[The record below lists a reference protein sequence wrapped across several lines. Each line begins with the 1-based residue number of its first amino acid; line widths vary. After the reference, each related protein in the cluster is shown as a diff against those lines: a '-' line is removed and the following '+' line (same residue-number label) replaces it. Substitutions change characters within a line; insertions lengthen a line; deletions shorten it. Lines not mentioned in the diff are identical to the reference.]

1 MNIDQE
7 NPTLGLADWWPRIWR
22 HRLLFLVCAFLGWAA
37 GTTIGAL
44 LPARYRSETVILI
57 EQQRVPE
64 HYVEPNI
71 AIDLQVRLQT
81 MSEQILSRTRLM
93 GIIEKFGLYPKAKGK
108 IDSDAIV
115 EAMRKDIGINL
126 VRNDGRGVSAFK
138 VSYSANSPFIAQQ
151 VTAELTSLFI
161 GEDLR
166 NRTLMSENTTAF
178 LEMQLDAARKNLEEQ
193 EQRLREFKTKYLG
206 QLPEQTAS
214 NVQIL
219 AGLQARLQA
228 ATDALNQ
235 AQQQRLYLQSLMAEY
250 RSIHPAGAQDNG
262 STSALPPSYELD
274 QRLEKLRSQLAD
286 LRAKYTE
293 LHPDI
298 VRVKQEI
305 AATTQLRDEAEKQRK
320 AADPETTQV
329 AQSSGNVAERGN
341 TPFLQVASQLKAN
354 QLDIDNRQREIK
366 RIEAEVESYQ
376 QRLNLAP
383 AREQEMAALTR
394 DHEQSRAYYDSLLA
408 KRNQSG
414 MATDLE
420 RQQQGEQ
427 FRMID
432 PPSLPQK
439 PYSPNR
445 LMFCFAG
452 LGGGFALAVVM
463 LAVLEFASPRLYREE
478 EVRNLIE
485 SPMVI
490 SIPPVI
496 TEAEKRRTRAYQIAE
511 AACAFVFALVMPV
524 VTFLVYRKS

>member
-1 MNIDQE
+1 MNVDQE
-7 NPTLGLADWWPRIWR
+7 SPSLGFADWWLRIWR
-22 HRLLFLVCAFLGWAA
+22 HRLLFLICAFLGWAA
-37 GTTIGAL
+37 GTTVGSL

-81 MSEQILSRTRLM
+81 MSEQILSRTRLL
-93 GIIEKFGLYPKAKGK
+93 GIIEKFGLYTKARRRL
-108 IDSDAIV
+108 DSDGVV
-115 EAMRKDIGINL
+115 EMMRKDIGIDL
-126 VRNDGRGVSAFK
+126 VKGDGRGVSAFK
-138 VSYSANSPFIAQQ
+138 VSYSANSPFVAQQ

-178 LEMQLDAARKNLEEQ
+178 LETQLDAARKNLEEQ
-193 EQRLREFKTKYLG
+193 EQRLRDFKTRYLG
-206 QLPEQTAS
+206 ELPEQTTT

-219 AGLQARLQA
+219 SGLQGRLQA
-228 ATDALNQ
+228 ASDALNQ
-235 AQQQRLYLQSLMAEY
+235 AQQQRLYLQSLMTEY
-250 RSIHPAGAQDNG
+250 RSLRPNG
-262 STSALPPSYELD
+262 SVENGKTSILPSSYELD
-274 QRLEKLRSQLAD
+274 KRLELLRAQLSD

-293 LHPDI
+293 LHPDV
-298 VRVKQEI
+298 VRTKQEI
-305 AATTQLRDEAEKQRK
+305 AATTRLRDEAEKEHK
-320 AADPETTQV
+320 TPASETSETASSPTV
-329 AQSSGNVAERGN
+329 ALEPGS
-341 TPFLQVASQLKAN
+341 TPVLQIASQLKAN

-366 RIEAEVESYQ
+366 HIESEVESYQ

-383 AREQEMAALTR
+383 AREQEMATLTR

-445 LMFCFAG
+445 LMFCVAG
-452 LGGGFALAVVM
+452 LAAGLALGVILLGA
-463 LAVLEFASPRLYREE
+463 LEFASPRLYREE
-478 EVRNLIE
+478 EVRTLIDA
-485 SPMVI
+485 PLMI

-496 TEAEKRRTRAYQIAE
+496 TDAEKRRTRGYRIVE
-511 AACAFVFALVMPV
+511 AVCACVFGLVMPI
-524 VTFLVYRKS
+524 VTFLVYRKG